1 MQKSK
6 LNLAVILAA
15 TLLSAC
21 GGNGDSGP
29 AATSTPAAPNR
40 QQQPSPAT
48 NTPQPTATPSSSND
62 SKPEA
67 DNNKKPSAPA
77 NDSDSRP
84 TQGGPSSIYIPS
96 GSALP
101 TAQPSSRPTATVQ
114 PTTRPSVTAQPSATV
129 QPTATA
135 QPTTTTSPTAQ
146 PSTQPTA
153 TTSPTA
159 QPSVQPSTTPTTQP
173 SATVQPTATTSP
185 TAQPSGQ
192 PSATPSSQPSA
203 TAQPSTQPTAQ
214 PSVQPSATP
223 STQPSAT
230 AQPSATPSA
239 TVQPTVQPT
248 TNPGTG
254 GIQNDGKKWVG
265 SIFRMPT
272 EGTSITA
279 QSGTPNLEHFSS
291 TEKTIINLESGQHVL
306 TLPAS
311 SPVSQQNG
319 ILTYNNTAGTSLPYR
334 ELKVSGDKYKNV
346 QIGSIID
353 NSNGHSLFYRMTK
366 EPIGLPSTGNATYKG
381 DAFLNLRN
389 MDDNSGQRTEQG
401 KIEMNTNFSD
411 KTLTFTVDSPSHK
424 ASIPGIIRQGSI
436 DFREKNREAL
446 GPNTLTGLIGG
457 FVGPNGEEIIGSYIH
472 GNFDSRERIDG
483 VFAGKKE

>member
-29 AATSTPAAPNR
+29 AATFTPAAPNR

-62 SKPEA
+62 SKPA
-67 DNNKKPSAPA
+67 DSNKKPSTPA

-129 QPTATA
+129 QPTAT
-135 QPTTTTSPTAQ
+135 
-146 PSTQPTA
+146 
-153 TTSPTA
+153 
-159 QPSVQPSTTPTTQP
+159 
-173 SATVQPTATTSP
+173 TSP

-203 TAQPSTQPTAQ
+203 TAQPSVQPSTTPSTQPSATVQPTATTGPTVQPSPTAQ
-214 PSVQPSATP
+214 PSGQPSATP

-230 AQPSATPSA
+230 AQPSTQPTAQPSVQPSATPSI

-248 TNPGTG
+248 SNPGTG

-265 SIFRMPT
+265 SIFRMPA
-272 EGTSITA
+272 EGTSITS
-279 QSGTPNLEHFSS
+279 QSGTPNLEHFSL

-319 ILTYNNTAGTSLPYR
+319 ILTYNNTAGASLPYR

-472 GNFDSRERIDG
+472 GNFDSREHIDG